1 MDDIAAAD
9 PGFVFLPEFQ
19 QRVRCVACA
28 GFDLNGVHFIF
39 CLAVVGDNEVDFD
52 VVALFLLAVM
62 GVEEQPVTI
71 GCQHLRND
79 IFVEHSLVQ
88 TQLAVQNLFVDF
100 ILQQLVFIES
110 VADKQPRVAQV
121 ALDIGI
127 GFCQGQTHVGVA
139 GSAAFVGN
147 H

>member
-1 MDDIAAAD
+1 MA
-9 PGFVFLPEFQ
+9 
-19 QRVRCVACA
+19 
-28 GFDLNGVHFIF
+28 
-39 CLAVVGDNEVDFD
+39 
-52 VVALFLLAVM
+52 
-62 GVEEQPVTI
+62 I
-71 GCQHLRND
+71 GRQHLCND
-79 IFVEHSLVQ
+79 IFIQHSLVQ

-147 H
+147 HGIGQPEEGFLILVSRRTGRNAIEHHPLFVPG

>member
-39 CLAVVGDNEVDFD
+39 CLAVVGDNEVDFN
-52 VVALFLLAVM
+52 VVALFLLAVV
-62 GVEEQPVTI
+62 GIEEQPMAI
-71 GCQHLRND
+71 GRQHLCND
-79 IFVEHSLVQ
+79 IFIQHSLVQ

-110 VADKQPRVAQV
+110 VADKQPRVP
-121 ALDIGI
+121 
-127 GFCQGQTHVGVA
+127 
-139 GSAAFVGN
+139 GST
-147 H
+147 